1 MPIPAFSIG
10 NGHDSGRTGPARP
23 GSVCPKTVPNTGT
36 VGQQGESAVT
46 AGYVYIALATLFFST
61 MEIALKT
68 VAGNFNPIQLNFTR
82 FLVGGLVLLPVAA
95 RMLRRR
101 QTRVDA
107 AALGTFAWLGFVGVT
122 VSMTLYQLAVEN
134 ANASV
139 VAVLFSS
146 NPVFVLL
153 FAFLI
158 LHAAIMRQH
167 VIALILECLG
177 IVAIINPL
185 HTDISLSGIVYTLL
199 ATITFALY
207 GVLGARSVAR
217 FSGVVVTCGS
227 FLCAALEMLA
237 LIALSHTAPVAE
249 ALGAHGLA
257 HFADIP
263 LLAGYNA
270 RSLWTMLY
278 VSVGVT
284 GAGYACYFMAI
295 QTTSPIRASVVF
307 FLKPALAPLLA
318 LLVLGESIPFHMAVG
333 IVLILLGSLVSLLP
347 ILMLKRTARMLRLRR
362 KLHHSAHTRP
372 HPHER
377 RAPRKK

>member
-1 MPIPAFSIG
+1 MRAAYI
-10 NGHDSGRTGPARP
+10 
-23 GSVCPKTVPNTGT
+23 
-36 VGQQGESAVT
+36 
-46 AGYVYIALATLFFST
+46 YIALATVLFST
-61 MEIALKT
+61 MEIALKS
-68 VAGNFNPIQLNFTR
+68 VAGNFHPVQLTFTR
-82 FLVGGLVLLPVAA
+82 FLVGGLVLIPIAA
-95 RMLRRR
+95 RMLRHR
-101 QTRVDA
+101 QERMDVS
-107 AALGTFAWLGFVGVT
+107 ALGIFAWLGFVGVT

-153 FAFLI
+153 FAFFI

-167 VIALILECLG
+167 VMALVLECLG

-207 GVLGARSVAR
+207 GVLGTRPVSR

-237 LIALSHTAPVAE
+237 LIALSHAAPVAH
-249 ALGAHGLA
+249 ALSAHGLG

-263 LLAGYNA
+263 LRAGYDA
-270 RSLWTMLY
+270 RTIWTMLY
-278 VSVGVT
+278 ISIGVT
-284 GAGYACYFMAI
+284 GGGYACYFMAI
-295 QTTSPIRASVVF
+295 ETTSPIQASVIF
-307 FLKPALAPLLA
+307 FLKPALAPVLA
-318 LLVLGESIPFHMAVG
+318 LLILGESIPFHMATG

-347 ILMLKRTARMLRLRR
+347 LLLLQRTARTLRLRR
-362 KLHHSAHTRP
+362 KLHHSAHTHP
-372 HPHER
+372 HHHER
-377 RAPRKK
+377 RRT

>member
-1 MPIPAFSIG
+1 MY
-10 NGHDSGRTGPARP
+10 
-23 GSVCPKTVPNTGT
+23 
-36 VGQQGESAVT
+36 

-68 VAGNFNPIQLNFTR
+68 VAGNFNPVQLNFTR

-95 RMLRRR
+95 RMLRQR
-101 QTRVDA
+101 QARVDA

-153 FAFLI
+153 FAFFL
-158 LHAAIMRQH
+158 LHATIMRQH

-185 HTDISLSGIVYTLL
+185 HTDISLSGIVYTML
-199 ATITFALY
+199 ATVTFALY
-207 GVLGARSVAR
+207 GVLGTRSVAR

-227 FLCAALEMLA
+227 FLCAALEMLV
-237 LIALSHTAPVAE
+237 LIALSHAAPVAD
-249 ALGAHGLA
+249 ALAAHGLG
-257 HFADIP
+257 HFAAIP
-263 LLAGYNA
+263 LLSGYTPGTVA
-270 RSLWTMLY
+270 TMLY
-278 VSVGVT
+278 VSIGVT

-295 QTTSPIRASVVF
+295 QTTSPVTASVVF

-318 LLVLGESIPFHMAVG
+318 LFLLDEPIPFHMAVG
-333 IVLILLGSLVSLLP
+333 IVLILIGSLVSLLP
-347 ILMLKRTARMLRLRR
+347 ILLLKRSARMLRLRH
-362 KLHHSAHTRP
+362 KLHHSAHTHP
-372 HPHER
+372 HRHER
-377 RAPRKK
+377 RGVRRADSSPPKA